1 MKLNDKI
8 WELKQP
14 REAAFD
20 QREKNPHL
28 DPGRWLT
35 IEENHAGSDNE
46 ESHLRMHVY
55 TSSSLFRVCSTV
67 AD

>member
-8 WELKQP
+8 WEPKQP

-20 QREKNPHL
+20 QRVKNPLL

-35 IEENHAGSDNE
+35 IEENHAGSDDE

-55 TSSSLFRVCSTV
+55 TSFNIFGICSTITN
-67 AD
+67 